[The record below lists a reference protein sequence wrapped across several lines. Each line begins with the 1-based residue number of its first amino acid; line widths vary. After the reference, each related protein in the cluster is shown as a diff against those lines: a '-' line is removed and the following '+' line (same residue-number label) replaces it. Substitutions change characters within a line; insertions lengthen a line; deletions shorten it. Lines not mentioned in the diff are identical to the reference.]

1 MPQIGTTSL
10 YENKGII
17 RDNLM
22 EQLKAY
28 RNVSI
33 KTALIFWISTFTGYF
48 VINVMKIPETQLMI
62 DDLLFESVKF
72 SVVFAL
78 IGYCLGSA
86 VGANLQ
92 RTRLARIQEERSKRK
107 AYIEEQV
114 SIRQAKL
121 DTL

>member
-33 KTALIFWISTFTGYF
+33 KMALVFWICSFTGYYAF
-48 VINVMKIPETQLMI
+48 NAMHIPEIQLMV
-62 DDLLFESVKF
+62 DDLIFKSFQF
-72 SVVFAL
+72 SVVFGI
-78 IGYCLGSA
+78 IGYCVGSA
-86 VGANLQ
+86 VGAHLQ
-92 RTRLARIQEERSKRK
+92 QTRLSRISEERKRRK
-107 AYIEEQV
+107 DYIEEQV

-121 DTL
+121 ETF